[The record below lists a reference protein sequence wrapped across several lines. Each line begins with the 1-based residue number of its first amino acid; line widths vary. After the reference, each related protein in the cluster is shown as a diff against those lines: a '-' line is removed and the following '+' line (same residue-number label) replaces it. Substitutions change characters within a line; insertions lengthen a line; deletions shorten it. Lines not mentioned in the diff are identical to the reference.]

1 MDDDDDDFD
10 QPLSGSRYRHLVC
23 RNDGRPNGQ
32 HCVRHA
38 EPVAAVAETA
48 APLPSALHQQGST
61 SEIDAV
67 ETESQSIGTSFQAAV
82 ATDAADAVDVD
93 TDSEAE
99 GGDGFGESSPSDRC
113 QEQHRCPDCQSR
125 NAIPKKFDCKQTS
138 AAQGGTGKKGQGA
151 GVPPQRTVKINV
163 RALVAM
169 MFELRIPV
177 RRTRC

>member
-1 MDDDDDDFD
+1 M
-10 QPLSGSRYRHLVC
+10 
-23 RNDGRPNGQ
+23 
-32 HCVRHA
+32 
-38 EPVAAVAETA
+38 
-48 APLPSALHQQGST
+48 ALANQ
-61 SEIDAV
+61 
-67 ETESQSIGTSFQAAV
+67 
-82 ATDAADAVDVD
+82 ADATHPSVTVVLDVD